1 MQDIFELM
9 EGRGLAGDMYGGINA
24 LFTGLAFAGLIMT
37 LIVQMRELEL
47 QREELGAM
55 KDELSGQRSQME
67 LQNEFVKKQIFEN
80 TFFQMMRMHNEIVSK
95 MDIRTVIG
103 RDCFQEIFSE
113 IKGDYTRK
121 KRIGESCEVIYN
133 RYQQD
138 LGIYFEVCI
147 VS

>member
-67 LQNEFVKKQIFEN
+67 LQNESVKKQIFEN

-95 MDIRTVIG
+95 MDIRNVTG
-103 RDCFQEIFSE
+103 RDCF
-113 IKGDYTRK
+113 
-121 KRIGESCEVIYN
+121 
-133 RYQQD
+133 
-138 LGIYFEVCI
+138 
-147 VS
+147 